1 MTVMTVMRAKRAKNV
16 INRQETKD
24 QYSRTRPPRLQRKI
38 AFSGRLGFGQQSVV
52 LIPPSFES
60 SLKPYKTEKDQFE
73 LILFGFRGERTR
85 IDNLIIYTLI
95 N

>member
-1 MTVMTVMRAKRAKNV
+1 MD
-16 INRQETKD
+16 KD
-24 QYSRTRPPRLQRKI
+24 EYAVGIALCLPDVRLQ
-38 AFSGRLGFGQQSVV
+38 GRLGFGQQSVV

-85 IDNLIIYTLI
+85 TSDILLPKQAP
-95 N
+95 